1 MLLIMNKLKNS
12 FLKFMQ
18 GRYGI
23 DAFYKF
29 LMWTYFAVIILNIFI
44 GSRIL
49 TYLSLFIFIYMFFRV
64 FSKNIYKR
72 QAENIKYW
80 NIKEKVR
87 KFINLQKNKIKYR
100 KTHVYKK
107 CPYCKA
113 NIKLPRKKGMGICN
127 CPKCKKDFEVVVR

>member
-1 MLLIMNKLKNS
+1 
-12 FLKFMQ
+12 MQ

-113 NIKLPRKKGMGICN
+113 NIKLPRKKGRGISVA
-127 CPKCKKDFEVVVR
+127 KGI